1 MYILRSQSVTAQER
15 YIQFIFAVQARTII
29 DNPRSK
35 IVNVRKR
42 ILRSQSETAQER
54 YIQFIFAVQWQF

>member
-1 MYILRSQSVTAQER
+1 MDILRSQSETAQER
-15 YIQFIFAVQARTII
+15 YIQFIIAVQARTII

-42 ILRSQSETAQER
+42 
-54 YIQFIFAVQWQF
+54 